1 MMSSITIM
9 VQIMVLIFFAAIS
22 STSMLFSLVADGA
35 SPPPASLVASHIFVN
50 PFPTFLDL

>member
-1 MMSSITIM
+1 MSSITIM

-22 STSMLFSLVADGA
+22 STSMLFSLVAVGA